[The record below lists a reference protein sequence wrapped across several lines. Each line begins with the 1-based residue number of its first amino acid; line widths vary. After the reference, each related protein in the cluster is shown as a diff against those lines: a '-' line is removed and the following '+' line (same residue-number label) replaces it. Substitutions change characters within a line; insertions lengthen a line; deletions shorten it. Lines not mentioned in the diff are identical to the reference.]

1 MKSGRKQYILAAVV
15 LAAFMIGSAGA
26 ADIGNTVKKACT
38 ACHSSKRICLN
49 LGVKDGPAWKS
60 TVQRMVSNGARL
72 DGGQVDAA
80 VQYLTGLAPGT
91 GTVCE

>member
-1 MKSGRKQYILAAVV
+1 MMTGRKQYVLAAVV

-26 ADIGNTVKKACT
+26 ADIGTTVKKTCT

-60 TVQRMVSNGARL
+60 TVTRMVGNGARL
-72 DGGQVDAA
+72 ANDQIGDFAN
-80 VQYLTGLAPGT
+80 YLAGLAPGT
-91 GTVCE
+91 GTICE